1 MKGYS
6 EASGLNLFP
15 TLNLST
21 KPALNAEN
29 VERDSGPKNISLQ
42 PFSDT
47 DFHHRATSQTP
58 IHLCCRPI
66 HLQLGRDRRDSCS
79 FDYGEKAEKCL
90 EEKVYYQVTSG
101 LHASI
106 STQCLGHLPTS
117 TLSSF
122 SALSPKRSP
131 TSRSTTIFRASPM
144 KKSAR
149 PIGTSR
155 KWWIWLGRL
164 GDSMKDKCSR
174 GLDAMSL
181 REDFKAHFQIVCDQ
195 CRSWG
200 NVQTAGPATA
210 MKILCSTSFALN
222 SSSKIVIQRSELAA
236 LSNTPNRFSESI
248 QAATRFMSMAQL
260 PAHADPE
267 ERIDNNNVRGGFGD
281 DFSATDTYL
290 FPETNTYES
299 SVYSYRRGRV
309 FALLVCG
316 IRV

>member
-1 MKGYS
+1 MSWPFTY
-6 EASGLNLFP
+6 F
-15 TLNLST
+15 
-21 KPALNAEN
+21 NA
-29 VERDSGPKNISLQ
+29 VLLL
-42 PFSDT
+42 
-47 DFHHRATSQTP
+47 RAVSQT
-58 IHLCCRPI
+58 I
-66 HLQLGRDRRDSCS
+66 
-79 FDYGEKAEKCL
+79 
-90 EEKVYYQVTSG
+90 
-101 LHASI
+101 
-106 STQCLGHLPTS
+106 
-117 TLSSF
+117 
-122 SALSPKRSP
+122 P
-131 TSRSTTIFRASPM
+131 TSRSTTTIFRASPM
-144 KKSAR
+144 KKSAK

-164 GDSMKDKCSR
+164 GDSMEDKCSR

-210 MKILCSTSFALN
+210 MKIFFALN

-281 DFSATDTYL
+281 DFSATDTYVFQKRIHTRAPYIRIAGAECL
-290 FPETNTYES
+290 RYS
-299 SVYSYRRGRV
+299 SAG
-309 FALLVCG
+309 
-316 IRV
+316 

>member
-1 MKGYS
+1 M
-6 EASGLNLFP
+6 SGREF
-15 TLNLST
+15 
-21 KPALNAEN
+21 
-29 VERDSGPKNISLQ
+29 
-42 PFSDT
+42 
-47 DFHHRATSQTP
+47 
-58 IHLCCRPI
+58 
-66 HLQLGRDRRDSCS
+66 
-79 FDYGEKAEKCL
+79 
-90 EEKVYYQVTSG
+90 VYNKVTSG

-117 TLSSF
+117 TLSCF

-144 KKSAR
+144 KKSAK

-164 GDSMKDKCSR
+164 GDSMEDKCSR

-210 MKILCSTSFALN
+210 MKIFFALN

-236 LSNTPNRFSESI
+236 LSNTPNSS
-248 QAATRFMSMAQL
+248 L

-281 DFSATDTYL
+281 DFSATDTYVFQKRIHTRAL
-290 FPETNTYES
+290 YIRIAGAERLRYS
-299 SVYSYRRGRV
+299 S
-309 FALLVCG
+309 AE
-316 IRV
+316 